1 MCKRPLLDLQ
11 GGQFRTDRAAQ
22 YEYSLFNLENQE
34 AIFIYFHLAPTIP
47 PSNLSAANFYSLNSL
62 PVQWIKVPPELTKG
76 YILGY
81 RLYLKLITVGLEEV
95 PDARAT
101 EIVLK
106 GQPSSYVFEGL
117 DFFSKYQIYLIA
129 YTVGGD
135 SPRSNIIY
143 AGEYI
148 VLFISRP

>member
-1 MCKRPLLDLQ
+1 
-11 GGQFRTDRAAQ
+11 
-22 YEYSLFNLENQE
+22 
-34 AIFIYFHLAPTIP
+34 
-47 PSNLSAANFYSLNSL
+47 
-62 PVQWIKVPPELTKG
+62 VPPELTKG

-81 RLYLKLITVGLEEV
+81 RLYLKLNTVGLEEV

-106 GQPSSYVFEGL
+106 GQPSSYVLEGL

-148 VLFISRP
+148 VLFICRP